1 MIDTH
6 AHIYLPQFSEN
17 IHEILERAEQV
28 GVSAILLPGIHEV
41 SWEQMN
47 ALPKHTSVSLHKMFG
62 IHPCD
67 VDESI
72 NHYDAL
78 LFKYASRD
86 DVIGIGETGLDYYW
100 SVERVFQQ
108 KESLKIH
115 CKIAKELNKPIVLH
129 NRESTTDLLD
139 IIEREQDGRLRGVWH
154 CFTGTIDE
162 GKRALDLGLKLG
174 IGGVVTFKNAGVDKT
189 VKELPL
195 SSFMLE
201 TDSPYLSPVPHR
213 GKPNEPSYLFLI
225 ANKMADL
232 FEVDVQTI
240 IDSTNLQARALF
252 NI

>member
-6 AHIYLPQFSEN
+6 AHIYLPQFSKN
-17 IHEILERAEQV
+17 IHEVLDRAEKV
-28 GVSAILLPGIHEV
+28 GVSAILLPGIQEV
-41 SWEQMN
+41 SWDQMN
-47 ALPKHTSVSLHKMFG
+47 ALPKHSSVALYKMFG

-72 NHYDAL
+72 KHYEDL
-78 LFKYASRD
+78 LFKYISRD

-100 SVERVFQQ
+100 SLERVLQQ
-108 KESLKIH
+108 KESLKVH
-115 CKIAKELNKPIVLH
+115 CKIAKELDKPIVLH

-139 IIEREQDGRLRGVWH
+139 IIEHEQDGRLRGVWH
-154 CFTGTIDE
+154 CFTGTLEE

-174 IGGVVTFKNAGVDKT
+174 IGGVVTFKNSGVDKT
-189 VKELPL
+189 IKELPL

-201 TDSPYLSPVPHR
+201 TDSPYLAPVPYR
-213 GKPNEPSYLFLI
+213 GKPNEPSYLPLI
-225 ANKMADL
+225 ANKLAEL

-240 IDSTNLQARALF
+240 VDSTNLQAKALF